1 MQALDSNAKVMDVP
15 ADPTDVAE
23 VADSDELSLEAVIDA
38 LRKRICRGELKPGTR
53 LQEQALAEEFG
64 VARPRIR
71 DALFALQQR
80 GLVHR
85 EKNRSAVV
93 AKLDLKTVFEILELR
108 ENLEGL
114 CVKLATQNRPPES
127 WQYLVDLFSGPMVRY
142 ASEGNIAAYLEEME
156 KFRAD
161 LTVAAGNA
169 ILQEMLT
176 ILRERTRTIVDHTTM
191 LPGRIQQGVRE
202 LQLVVAAMRSGNA
215 EEAERLRRANIR
227 SQRAFVERYQN
238 FLL

>member
-1 MQALDSNAKVMDVP
+1 MQALDSNAKVLDAPAGLADVV
-15 ADPTDVAE
+15 DT
-23 VADSDELSLEAVIDA
+23 ADSEELSLEAVIDS

-53 LQEQALAEEFG
+53 LQEQGLAEEFG

-80 GLVHR
+80 GLVQR
-85 EKNRSAVV
+85 EKNRGAVV
-93 AKLDLKTVFEILELR
+93 ARLDLKTVFEI
-108 ENLEGL
+108 LEGL

-127 WQYLVDLFSGPMVRY
+127 WQYVVDLFNGPMVRY

-191 LPGRIQQGVRE
+191 LPGRIQQGLRE
-202 LQLVVAAMRSGNA
+202 LQLVVAAMRSGDA